1 MKIFI
6 NISSNKWTQKAK
18 PETFSFCIYP
28 VLTISKNIR
37 KIKKNQRLFH
47 HTYKSRNIKCLIN
60 NLNN

>member
-28 VLTISKNIR
+28 VLTISKILE
-37 KIKKNQRLFH
+37 KFKKTKGYSIT
-47 HTYKSRNIKCLIN
+47 HTNHAISSV
-60 NLNN
+60 